1 MTLCVLIV
9 AMLALIR
16 AAGMSLVPL
25 PPDVVSAKKWTN
37 TSEPVR
43 VTGFVAES
51 ETREDYSYL
60 ILKRAVLSADAHM
73 YELNKIRV
81 TLKNP
86 QHFAVGSFLCAK
98 GILRE
103 PEPASNEGQF
113 DRKTYYRML
122 GIYYTMGNADIEVI
136 DSRAD
141 PLREALRQIRSLLR
155 ERIEEV
161 FPDRTAGVMSA
172 MLVGDRS
179 LMEAEDS
186 DRFRM
191 AGVSHVLVISG
202 LHITMMAEVFYRI
215 LCRLAIVVPVKRNW
229 KDERQENVGLKNK
242 GTKRGCNHEV
252 YMDEQLPF
260 AGRKRSS
267 DREGHNGRDR
277 LYSRV
282 RILRMNKKA
291 AAVMTMILLVCCA
304 VMTGLSVSTVRAVF
318 MYCLA
323 AGARLTGRTYD
334 PLTGV
339 SFAAAVILIM
349 NPEYLTY
356 SGFQLSFLAVII
368 LGLCSDRGPLMR
380 GVILYLGMIP
390 FILCSWYEIPLYGVF
405 LNMLIVPLIPFVLG
419 AGILGIVCGS
429 AFSGIFTMPAAGLVE
444 LLYCILKLAGRLPC
458 ATLICGRPEPV
469 RILIYGALFAVFLFL
484 SVRWRTDRKRFLLT
498 GMLPILLMV
507 FLVRGRDDLEIH
519 MLDIGQ
525 GDSIVV
531 EMPGGQNIL
540 VDGGST
546 TVTDV
551 GRYRILPFL
560 KYEGIRKLD
569 YIFVTHT
576 DLDHIS
582 GIIEL
587 LDMMIDGTTSLRAE
601 TLVMPYLREKGEAYE
616 ELCERAEKANMRV
629 VWVEA
634 GDAFHFYSSSRNTR
648 DFEREIRAQSETH
661 LHREYSPA
669 MKNNSPRLIAAVQ
682 RGKCFTPCAV
692 RQEFRGVPEVSS
704 GLLKQ
709 GASSKVSGSSDTPSE
724 VSLTILGPDPDRE
737 TSPVNVNAQC
747 IVAALSFG
755 KFDCL
760 LTGDVVE
767 EGEENLLGILRR
779 TGKEFEVLKVA
790 HHGSKYSTPEELL
803 NIVSPDLC
811 LISAGRYNRYGHPHA
826 ELITRLYK
834 AGADVRI
841 TRYGGELSV
850 VTDGETYRFRAY
862 NVEEYVGETYVCR

>member
-1 MTLCVLIV
+1 MPRIHRRGCKSEEHYLTRRPLMTLCILI
-9 AMLALIR
+9 AALLALIR
-16 AAGMSLVPL
+16 AAGGALVPL
-25 PPDVVSAKKWTN
+25 PPDVVSAGKWTN
-37 TSEPVR
+37 TSDPVR

-51 ETREDYSYL
+51 EVREDSSYL

-73 YELNKIRV
+73 YELNKVRV

-86 QHFAVGSFLCAK
+86 QHFAVGSFLCAE

-122 GIYYTMGNADIEVI
+122 GIYYTMGNADIEI
-136 DSRAD
+136 LDSRAD
-141 PLREALRQIRSLLR
+141 PLREALWQIRFLLR
-155 ERIEEV
+155 GRIEEV
-161 FPDRTAGVMSA
+161 FPSRTAGVMSA

-202 LHITMMAEVFYRI
+202 LHITMMAEAFYRI
-215 LCRLAIVVPVKRNW
+215 LCHMAVAVPIR
-229 KDERQENVGLKNK
+229 KDRKDGRQENVRP
-242 GTKRGCNHEV
+242 KRKRTQREDACEEHV
-252 YMDEQLPF
+252 AEQYLSP
-260 AGRKRSS
+260 GRKRSP
-267 DREGHNGRDR
+267 DREEHNRRDR
-277 LYSRV
+277 LSSHV
-282 RILRMNKKA
+282 RILHMNKKA
-291 AAVMTMILLVCCA
+291 AAVMTMFLLVCCA

-323 AGARLTGRTYD
+323 VGARLTGRTYD

-339 SFAAAVILIM
+339 SLAAAVILTV

-380 GVILYLGMIP
+380 GVILYLGTVP

-405 LNMLIVPLIPFVLG
+405 LNLLIVPLIPFVLG

-429 AFSGIFTMPAAGLVE
+429 AFGGIFTMPAVGLSE
-444 LLYCILKLAGRLPC
+444 FLYCILKLAGRLPC

-484 SVRWRTDRKRFLLT
+484 SVRWRTDRKRFLLP

-587 LDMMIDGTTSLRAE
+587 LDMMIDGTASLRAE

-616 ELCERAEKANMRV
+616 ELCERAEKAGVRV
-629 VWVEA
+629 IWVEA
-634 GDAFHFYSSSRNTR
+634 GDAFHFY
-648 DFEREIRAQSETH
+648 D
-661 LHREYSPA
+661 SP
-669 MKNNSPRLIAAVQ
+669 
-682 RGKCFTPCAV
+682 
-692 RQEFRGVPEVSS
+692 E
-704 GLLKQ
+704 LLEQ
-709 GASSKVSGSSDTPSE
+709 GGSSKGSGSSESLSE
-724 VSLTILGPDPDRE
+724 VTLTVLGPDPGRE

-803 NIVSPDLC
+803 DIVKPDLC
-811 LISAGRYNRYGHPHA
+811 LISAGKYNRYGHPHA
-826 ELITRLYK
+826 ELLSRLYA
-834 AGADVRI
+834 AGTDVRI

-850 VTDGETYRFRAY
+850 ATDGETYHFRAY
-862 NVEEYVGETYVCR
+862 DEEEYGEETYVCR